1 MSLPSTAATI
11 STPNNKRLQRTSNPT
26 LPEREDSKKSR
37 RNNSSSSKTNMEKGK
52 LDDIIQSSISQTV
65 KISEDDI
72 KQIAEAVKLSILSDI
87 QQMIDLKTQPLIEKI
102 NVLEKVNRQLTN
114 DLDNLE
120 QYGKRSII
128 RISGIPEPVGEV
140 DTTETVRN
148 LISEIDPEYKP
159 TDVIRSHRVGKIS
172 LPGSFNSKT
181 RQIIVRL
188 ADPSVKMRIL
198 SSHKNLRKSRN
209 FKSVYIN
216 EDPTRT
222 RIKIFYRA
230 RQLQKT
236 KQIENLLTT
245 NGKIIMKEV
254 NGTINETNT
263 PEAFRTLVEQL
274 APTYQLPD
282 NF

>member
-1 MSLPSTAATI
+1 
-11 STPNNKRLQRTSNPT
+11 
-26 LPEREDSKKSR
+26 
-37 RNNSSSSKTNMEKGK
+37 MEKGK
-52 LDDIIQSSISQTV
+52 LDDIIQSSISQTA

-72 KQIAEAVKLSILSDI
+72 KKIAEAVKLSILGDI
-87 QQMIDLKTQPLIEKI
+87 QQMIELKTHPLIEKI

-120 QYGKRSII
+120 LYGRRILI

-172 LPGSFNSKT
+172 PPGSFNSKT

-188 ADPSVKMRIL
+188 ADPSAKMRIL
-198 SSHKNLRKSRN
+198 RSRKNLKKSRN

-216 EDPTRT
+216 ENLTRI
-222 RIKIFYRA
+222 RIKIFLPR
-230 RQLQKT
+230 
-236 KQIENLLTT
+236 ETT
-245 NGKIIMKEV
+245 SKDQ
-254 NGTINETNT
+254 T
-263 PEAFRTLVEQL
+263 
-274 APTYQLPD
+274 D
-282 NF
+282 